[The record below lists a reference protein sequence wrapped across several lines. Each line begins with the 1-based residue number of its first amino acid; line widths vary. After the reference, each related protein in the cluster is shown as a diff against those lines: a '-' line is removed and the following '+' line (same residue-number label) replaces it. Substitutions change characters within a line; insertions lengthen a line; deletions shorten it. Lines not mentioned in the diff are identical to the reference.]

1 MICVCWDGNTVNKDR
16 FLDYRINMDIQGD
29 SLNILKK
36 IFEEDNKM
44 ESIKEEGKQ
53 TLEISTELL
62 QNIRNLIE
70 VTNTRVNWKIE
81 ELLPVGVMI
90 KQIDELLESSK
101 KIKHAC

>member
-1 MICVCWDGNTVNKDR
+1 MICVCWDGNTVNKDI

-29 SLNILKK
+29 SLNILKN

-44 ESIKEEGKQ
+44 DPIVTEKNI
-53 TLEISTELL
+53 EISKELL

-70 VTNTRVNWKIE
+70 VTNTRVNWKLE
-81 ELLPVGVMI
+81 ELLPVGIMI

-101 KIKHAC
+101 KD

>member
-1 MICVCWDGNTVNKDR
+1 
-16 FLDYRINMDIQGD
+16 
-29 SLNILKK
+29 
-36 IFEEDNKM
+36 M
-44 ESIKEEGKQ
+44 ESIKEEDKQ
-53 TLEISTELL
+53 TLEISKELL

-70 VTNTRVNWKIE
+70 VTNTRVNWKLE

>member
-1 MICVCWDGNTVNKDR
+1 MICVCCDGNTVNKAI

-29 SLNILKK
+29 SLNILKN

-44 ESIKEEGKQ
+44 DPIVTEKNI
-53 TLEISTELL
+53 EISKELL

-70 VTNTRVNWKIE
+70 VTNTRVNWKLE
-81 ELLPVGVMI
+81 ELLPVGIMI

-101 KIKHAC
+101 KD